1 MCYFFHLHFA
11 THALMFMHSAH
22 LGYFHR
28 NTNRDTFIT
37 TLKANSCPLSVIH
50 KQLMKILSN
59 TNLSELANYS
69 DVITKFRMLPAVY
82 KHMVSPQLPQD
93 LKLSYLLSSSESKA
107 FLSSRFL

>member
-1 MCYFFHLHFA
+1 
-11 THALMFMHSAH
+11 MFMHSAY

-37 TLKANSCPLSVIH
+37 TLKAHSCPLSVIH

-82 KHMVSPQLPQD
+82 KHMVSPQFPQD
-93 LKLSYLLSSSESKA
+93 LKLSYRPLNLKLSYRQGFCEIPRIV
-107 FLSSRFL
+107 LTIVI